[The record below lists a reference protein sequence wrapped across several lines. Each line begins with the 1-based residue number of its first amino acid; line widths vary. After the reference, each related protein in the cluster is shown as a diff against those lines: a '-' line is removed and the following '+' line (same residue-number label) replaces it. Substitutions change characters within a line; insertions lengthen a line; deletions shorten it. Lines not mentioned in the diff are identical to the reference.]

1 MLNLKSISSKL
12 NLILFIT
19 VITVLSVSSV
29 ITYNEYN
36 TKIQKE
42 LDNEVNRI
50 NERLELILPSV
61 IWNLQIKLVDEI
73 IKTEAKSD
81 IIDSIIVKDIDSS
94 ILASVIKNDKN
105 NYNKIS
111 NIFYEDEKISIIYIN
126 FNKNRL
132 QESKEYII
140 KSLIVKVILILFI
153 LQVIFSFFVNKFIIN
168 NITRLKL
175 GIISIAKN
183 KNFEDDIQINTND
196 ELHYLAL
203 EFNKMKDKLKSSW
216 EELNNLN
223 KNLEIKVDDEVYKN
237 NEIQKQLFKSEKMAS
252 MGEMIANIAHQWRQ
266 PLSVISVLATGLKLR
281 QEMGMVT
288 TKFIDET
295 CDNINTNT
303 QYLSKTI
310 DDFKNFLKGDKS
322 KSEFYL
328 KDQINSFLNII
339 KSSANQNNIQIITNI
354 DSLIKINSFESELT
368 QCIINI
374 YNNSKDAFIE
384 HEVKNKLFIININ
397 KNEDEVVITLQD
409 NGGGIPLDVIA
420 KIFEPYFTTKHQSQ
434 GTGLGLHMTYNI
446 IVERM
451 SGNIEA
457 INKEFI
463 YENVEYKGACFT
475 ISLPFN

>member
-409 NGGGIPLDVIA
+409 NGGGIPLDVIP

-463 YENVEYKGACFT
+463 YKNVEYKGACFT